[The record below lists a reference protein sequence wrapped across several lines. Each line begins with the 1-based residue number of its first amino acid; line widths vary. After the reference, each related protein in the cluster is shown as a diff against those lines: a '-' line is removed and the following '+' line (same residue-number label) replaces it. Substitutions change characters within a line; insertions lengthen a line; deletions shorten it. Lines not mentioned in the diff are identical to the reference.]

1 MLDFRQSINLSV
13 FGALKGVWP
22 FTGFLIGASLLSP
35 SNALAHVIGTEIDFF
50 DTPQQVGDPAGMGI
64 PNASEVQG
72 AGMILGDYRDIQ
84 AINDGSMDPLSTT
97 VSVNGGI
104 LSFSNNSVSAGAAFI
119 TWDGNDS
126 PLTVDHTGLGGFD
139 LTQGGEAID
148 FEVEILSSDLSGMEL
163 TLSVFDMNNNT
174 STLSRLF
181 DSAIMTQRVED
192 FSFSDFT
199 GTADFTNIGAIQLGI
214 FGPAE
219 IDVQIGS
226 IETFGPH
233 AQGPLPVPESSSSLA
248 LLSGAMLLVASRK
261 IRRQ

>member
-1 MLDFRQSINLSV
+1 
-13 FGALKGVWP
+13 
-22 FTGFLIGASLLSP
+22 
-35 SNALAHVIGTEIDFF
+35 
-50 DTPQQVGDPAGMGI
+50 
-64 PNASEVQG
+64 
-72 AGMILGDYRDIQ
+72 
-84 AINDGSMDPLSTT
+84 
-97 VSVNGGI
+97 
-104 LSFSNNSVSAGAAFI
+104 
-119 TWDGNDS
+119 
-126 PLTVDHTGLGGFD
+126 
-139 LTQGGEAID
+139 
-148 FEVEILSSDLSGMEL
+148 MEL

-192 FSFSDFT
+192 FSISDFT
-199 GTADFTNIGAIQLGI
+199 GTAEFTNIGAFQLGI

-226 IETFGPH
+226 IDTFGPH